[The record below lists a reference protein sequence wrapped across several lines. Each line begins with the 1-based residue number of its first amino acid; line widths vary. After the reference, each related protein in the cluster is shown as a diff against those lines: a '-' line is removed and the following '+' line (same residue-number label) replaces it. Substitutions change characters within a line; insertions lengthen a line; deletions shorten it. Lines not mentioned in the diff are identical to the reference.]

1 MESVVKEGFQEEV
14 TCWPRPERFPSPYWE
29 EVGGGGRY
37 ISERENSTCNGPGAG
52 KDTWV
57 TGMERRHSDWNLE
70 THSAFGEMGSTRS
83 CRPWTVYFVAIGG
96 SVCMCVSRFSHVR
109 LFENTWTAACQASQ
123 SMGFSKQ
130 VLLEWVAISSSR
142 GSSRPRDSTK
152 GVSGMVGGFFTAE
165 PLGKPRRSAGQ
176 QYDLICI

>member
-37 ISERENSTCNGPGAG
+37 ISERENSTCKGPGAG

-83 CRPWTVYFVAIGG
+83 CRPWGVYFVATGG
-96 SVCMCVSRFSHVR
+96 SACMCVSRFSRVR
-109 LFENTWTAACQASQ
+109 LFANTWTAACQASQ

-142 GSSRPRDSTK
+142 GSS
-152 GVSGMVGGFFTAE
+152 
-165 PLGKPRRSAGQ
+165 
-176 QYDLICI
+176 